1 MRAVRLG
8 GLCALLCAGLAL
20 GANPKVTSLVKEG
33 DRLYKDNKYAEA
45 AETLKKAYA
54 LEPSPVLLY
63 NIARAYDQA
72 GELQP
77 ALDYYR
83 QYTSQEG
90 SDPALVK
97 KANLAMDRLR
107 TLVAK
112 DEADKKLR
120 EAEKKRLED
129 EASQAKQKAES
140 EAERAKAQREAYEAK
155 EAKEREAAQ
164 KKTDTRLI
172 ATFATGGF
180 AVAALG
186 CGIGFG
192 LAANGSKSSF
202 LGAGSVADKQSLE
215 SQTKTQALVADLSF
229 ALAVA
234 AGIAT
239 IVLVPKGSDEPPK
252 SVQLGF
258 APLSGGGVVSFGGRF

>member
-1 MRAVRLG
+1 MRVTRLG
-8 GLCALLCAGLAL
+8 GLCALLCAGLAFA
-20 GANPKVTSLVKEG
+20 ANPKVTSLVKEG
-33 DRLYKDNKYAEA
+33 DRLYKENKYAEA

-90 SDPALVK
+90 TDPALVK

-112 DEADKKLR
+112 GEADQKLR

-129 EASQAKQKAES
+129 EAAKAKQKAET
-140 EAERAKAQREAYEAK
+140 EAERSRAQREAFEAK
-155 EAKEREAAQ
+155 EAREREAAQ

-172 ATFATGGF
+172 ATVAVGGF
-180 AVAALG
+180 ALIAVG

-202 LGAGSVADKQSLE
+202 LSAPTVAEKQRLE
-215 SQTKTQALVADLSF
+215 SQTKTQSLVADVSF

-252 SVQLGF
+252 QVQLGF
-258 APLSGGGVVSFGGRF
+258 APLAGGGAVSFGGRF